1 MSHAPEA
8 PDRHVIWVRG
18 PHLASANGVLLAG
31 RRLLTSRQALFTYP
45 DAESTRAEAAGAD
58 GASAVSAACCPAQ
71 CLLMNQAVE
80 FSIVAVPA
88 AFIRQAGVRP
98 VQLAADARG
107 ALQPVLE
114 GDEVAIVANTGGQA
128 ARGCTIVAR
137 LMVDEVTETELC
149 LHALE
154 PWACAEI
161 GSPIFRHGKFVA
173 MVVAL
178 PSQEGKEGLR
188 ALRVEAIIDRLKKR
202 MQVED
207 AFDSAPDVRY
217 NSDGTQAIR
226 VPAAVTSSALTDDS
240 CAVIEWTAVDIMR
253 RTLVQVLTR
262 GAVTTKLLQ
271 GRDVR
276 TLRSARSSARS
287 SSARS
292 RALGAVLV
300 ASVALAGFVILKAM
314 RK

>member
-1 MSHAPEA
+1 MANSHAPDA

-58 GASAVSAACCPAQ
+58 GACAVSAACCPAQ

-80 FSIVAVPA
+80 FSIVSVPV
-88 AFIRQAGVRP
+88 AFSRQADVRP

-107 ALQPVLE
+107 ALQPVRE

-137 LMVDEVTETELC
+137 LMVDEITEAELC

-154 PWACAEI
+154 PWARAEI

-178 PSQEGKEGLR
+178 PSKQGKEGLR
-188 ALRVEAIIDRLKKR
+188 ALRVEAIVDRLKKR

-226 VPAAVTSSALTDDS
+226 VPAAVASSAMTDDS
-240 CAVIEWTAVDIMR
+240 CQVIEWTAVDLMR
-253 RTLVQVLTR
+253 RTLVQGLTQ
-262 GAVTTKLLQ
+262 GAVTTKMLQ
-271 GRDVR
+271 DRDVR
-276 TLRSARSSARS
+276 TLSSARR
-287 SSARS
+287 SAVGALLVAI
-292 RALGAVLV
+292 ALGGF
-300 ASVALAGFVILKAM
+300 VALKSM
-314 RK
+314 PK